1 MNKALPYWII
11 WFVFALL
18 TAAVAMLYSSAA
30 FVDGQYIPVGN
41 DSFYHAR
48 RIIDTAVG
56 ERGFY
61 EFDTMIHVPEGSWLN
76 WPWGYDYLM
85 SIALRVAMWLRPE
98 LQPMAFLA
106 HVPVFFVFVN
116 AGLLTLV
123 AREVKLGPA
132 AAAIALLVFSLLPL
146 TQILHGLGRIDHHFL
161 ELTFVLLTVYFGL
174 RFFDRARVV
183 DAVALGIV
191 LGFASAFHNG
201 LFILQIPVLLCML
214 LLWSRTGQP
223 DARSLMS
230 LALTTFSA
238 TLLVA
243 IPSAAFRD
251 MQFEFWTLSWFQP
264 YIALCSAIVI
274 AYFAYRPCTRN
285 NVVVLVGIGVIMLI
299 PMFTKIIIGAAF
311 LSGQLDIIVDIVEV
325 RSLFFN
331 ATSPGGIKWVTS
343 QYSWLIFLAPVII
356 AWQLARLYRLREQS
370 STYLSVWMVFGITL
384 MLFQF
389 RLHPFGSWALIIG
402 GLLALE
408 PLRMNRRLSSLAMSA
423 LTLALVAIAL
433 QPPLHNQLFKRVPP
447 GLSRDYAAARTL
459 YPGLQKACAAR
470 PGVVL
475 AYGDDGHPVRYH
487 TDCSVI
493 VNNFLMTPFHRQ
505 KVLEAD
511 RYFQMSAQQFLR
523 EAPHVRYVFVRMFGI
538 FRNGP
543 NGIEPTPLKVI
554 KANNAPLFNE
564 LTFSRTLPDEFLLLD
579 EVRVD
584 DGRDFAFARVFEI
597 TRDSEQ

>member
-11 WFVFALL
+11 WLAFALV
-18 TAAVAMLYSSAA
+18 TAAVAMLFSSAS

-48 RIIDTAVG
+48 RIIDAAVG

-76 WPWGYDYLM
+76 WPWGYDFLM
-85 SIALRVAMWLRPE
+85 SVALRVAMWLRPN

-106 HVPVFFVFVN
+106 HVPIFFVFVN
-116 AGLLTLV
+116 VGLLTLV
-123 AREVKLGPA
+123 AREAKLDQA
-132 AAAIALLVFSLLPL
+132 TTAIALLVFALLPI
-146 TQILHGLGRIDHHFL
+146 TQNIHGLGRIDHHFL

-174 RFFDRARVV
+174 RLFARTRVV
-183 DAVALGIV
+183 DAAALGSV

-201 LFILQIPVLLCML
+201 LFILQIPVLISIL
-214 LLWSRTGQP
+214 LLWSRTAHP
-223 DARSLMS
+223 DARSLVS
-230 LALTTFSA
+230 LALTTFFA

-264 YIALCSAIVI
+264 YVALCSAIVI

-285 NVVVLVGIGVIMLI
+285 NVAVLVGIGIIMSI
-299 PMFTKIIIGAAF
+299 PMFTRIIIGTAF

-325 RSLFFN
+325 RSPLVS
-331 ATSPGGIKWVTS
+331 ASSPGGIKWVTS
-343 QYSWLIFLAPVII
+343 QYSWLIFLAPVILT
-356 AWQLARLYRLREQS
+356 WHLARLFQLRDQP
-370 STYLSVWMVFGITL
+370 STYLSVWMVFGLIM

-402 GLLALE
+402 GLLAIE
-408 PLRMNRRLSSLAMSA
+408 PLRTKRQLSSLTMLAA
-423 LTLALVAIAL
+423 TLAIVAIAL
-433 QPPLHNQLFKRVPP
+433 QPPLRNQLFKRVPP
-447 GLSRDYAAARTL
+447 GLSRDFAATRSL
-459 YPGLQKACAAR
+459 YPGLKEACAAR
-470 PGVVL
+470 PGTVL
-475 AYGDDGHPVRYH
+475 SYGDDGHPIRYH
-487 TDCSVI
+487 TECSVI
-493 VNNFLMTPFHRQ
+493 VNNFLMTPFHQQ
-505 KVLEAD
+505 KILEAD
-511 RYFQMSAQQFLR
+511 RYFQMSPKQFLL
-523 EAPHVRYVFVRMFGI
+523 EAPHVRYLFVRMFGI

-543 NGIEPTPLKVI
+543 SGIEATPLQII

-564 LTFSRTLPDEFLLLD
+564 LTFSQTLPDEFLLID

-584 DGRDFAFARVFEI
+584 DDRDFAFARIFEI
-597 TRDSEQ
+597 ERAK